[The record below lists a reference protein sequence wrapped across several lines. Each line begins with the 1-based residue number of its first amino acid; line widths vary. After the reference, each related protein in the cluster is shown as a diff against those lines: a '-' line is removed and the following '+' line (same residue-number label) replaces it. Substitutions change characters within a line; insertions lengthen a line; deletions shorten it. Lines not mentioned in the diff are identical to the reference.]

1 MFYAVNTSAY
11 EGWVTAGAGLGRGA
25 KWGMVSVVEGM
36 AVVGGG
42 GEDGGSGGWINNEGG
57 GGSMDA
63 VLERERKERRD
74 F

>member
-1 MFYAVNTSAY
+1 
-11 EGWVTAGAGLGRGA
+11 LGRGA

-42 GEDGGSGGWINNEGG
+42 GVDGGSGGWINNEGG

-74 F
+74 FY

>member
-1 MFYAVNTSAY
+1 MGV
-11 EGWVTAGAGLGRGA
+11 GLGRGA

-42 GEDGGSGGWINNEGG
+42 GVDGGSGGWINNEGG

-63 VLERERKERRD
+63 VLEREKKKGEI
-74 F
+74 FSKINFF